1 MIKSTRKK
9 EKKLDNQAVGKRV
22 WEAVGGEKNVNS
34 LVHCATRLR
43 FKLKDESVADTQKLK
58 QDPDV
63 IQVVQSGGQYQV
75 VIGSNVAD
83 VYQAIVDEQ
92 GLTDQSGT
100 EDQSKNPLN
109 RLIDIISSIF
119 TPFLGAM
126 AAAGILK
133 GFLSLATVLG
143 WLSADTGAYQIL
155 FAAAD
160 GVFTFLPVMLAFTAA
175 KKFKTNQFLSVAIA
189 MALVYPAITQLAGA
203 GGAVDFF
210 GLPIVLAQSGYTSS
224 VIPIILAVW
233 VQSKFEPLVKKVI
246 PQFLQMI
253 FVPMIVLLVMVPLT
267 FLLLGPIGTVIGNGL
282 GSLFNS
288 IYSFSPL
295 VAGLIMGSLWQVF
308 VMFGM
313 HWGFVPIM
321 FLNIEQYGF
330 DVMVPMLLPA
340 VLAQGGAALA
350 VAIRTKDTKLR
361 SLGISSTITSLF
373 GITEPTVYGVTLP
386 LKKPFVVACLSAGI
400 GGAMIG
406 FAGVKAFSSGLVSL
420 LTIPTFISTNQAVE
434 SNVTMAILAT
444 ALSFVLAFVGT
455 LIVGFDETVQDEK
468 LETNQQTTA
477 GDTISSAR
485 HNLKSPLSGKVLPL
499 SDVPDKVFSSGAMG
513 KGLAIDPEKGE
524 LIAPADGEI
533 TTIFPTGH
541 AVGLTTKDGIEILM
555 HIGMDT
561 VELEGQGFETFV
573 KQGDQVKAGD
583 LLVRFDIEAIK
594 AAGYSVITP
603 IVITNTEHFADVL
616 ELNQEELI
624 ASEDFL
630 AIVK

>member
-1 MIKSTRKK
+1 M
-9 EKKLDNQAVGKRV
+9 DNQAVGKRV

-109 RLIDIISSIF
+109 RLSDIISSIF

>member
-1 MIKSTRKK
+1 M
-9 EKKLDNQAVGKRV
+9 DNQAVGKRV

-155 FAAAD
+155 FTAAD

-434 SNVTMAILAT
+434 SNVTIAILAT

>member
-1 MIKSTRKK
+1 M
-9 EKKLDNQAVGKRV
+9 DNQAVGKRV

-499 SDVPDKVFSSGAMG
+499 SDVPDKVFSSVAMG

>member
-1 MIKSTRKK
+1 M
-9 EKKLDNQAVGKRV
+9 DNQAVGKRV

-282 GSLFNS
+282 GSLFNL

-624 ASEDFL
+624 SSEDFL

>member
-1 MIKSTRKK
+1 M
-9 EKKLDNQAVGKRV
+9 DNQAVGKRV

-34 LVHCATRLR
+34 SVHCATRLR

-340 VLAQGGAALA
+340 VLAQGGVALA

>member
-1 MIKSTRKK
+1 M
-9 EKKLDNQAVGKRV
+9 DNQAVGKRV

-133 GFLSLATVLG
+133 GFLSLTTVLG

>member
-1 MIKSTRKK
+1 M
-9 EKKLDNQAVGKRV
+9 DNQAVGKRV

-175 KKFKTNQFLSVAIA
+175 KKFKTNKFLSVAIA

>member
-1 MIKSTRKK
+1 M
-9 EKKLDNQAVGKRV
+9 DNQAVGKRV

-100 EDQSKNPLN
+100 EDQSKNHLN

>member
-1 MIKSTRKK
+1 M
-9 EKKLDNQAVGKRV
+9 DNQAVGKRV

-361 SLGISSTITSLF
+361 LLGISSTITSLF

>member
-1 MIKSTRKK
+1 M
-9 EKKLDNQAVGKRV
+9 DNQAVGKRV

-143 WLSADTGAYQIL
+143 WLATDTGAYQVL

-253 FVPMIVLLVMVPLT
+253 FVPIIVLLVMVPLT

-350 VAIRTKDTKLR
+350 VATRTKDTKLR

>member
-1 MIKSTRKK
+1 M
-9 EKKLDNQAVGKRV
+9 DNQAVGKRV

-406 FAGVKAFSSGLVSL
+406 FAGVKAFSNGLVSL

-455 LIVGFDETVQDEK
+455 MIVGFDETVQDEK

>member
-1 MIKSTRKK
+1 M
-9 EKKLDNQAVGKRV
+9 DNQAVGKRV

-109 RLIDIISSIF
+109 RLIDIIFSIF

-267 FLLLGPIGTVIGNGL
+267 ILLLGPIGTVIGNGL

-468 LETNQQTTA
+468 LETNQQTIA

>member
-1 MIKSTRKK
+1 M
-9 EKKLDNQAVGKRV
+9 DNQAVGKRV

-630 AIVK
+630 VIVK

>member
-1 MIKSTRKK
+1 M
-9 EKKLDNQAVGKRV
+9 DNQAVGKRV

-253 FVPMIVLLVMVPLT
+253 FVPMIVLLVMVLLT

-561 VELEGQGFETFV
+561 VELEGQWFETFV

>member
-1 MIKSTRKK
+1 M
-9 EKKLDNQAVGKRV
+9 DNQAVGKRV

-43 FKLKDESVADTQKLK
+43 FNLKDESVADTQKLK

-350 VAIRTKDTKLR
+350 VAIRTQDTKLR

-434 SNVTMAILAT
+434 FNVTMAILAT

-485 HNLKSPLSGKVLPL
+485 HNLKSPLSGKALPL

>member
-1 MIKSTRKK
+1 M
-9 EKKLDNQAVGKRV
+9 DNQAVGKRV

-455 LIVGFDETVQDEK
+455 MIIGFDETVQDEK

>member
-1 MIKSTRKK
+1 M
-9 EKKLDNQAVGKRV
+9 DNQAVGKRV

-533 TTIFPTGH
+533 TSIFPTGH

>member
-1 MIKSTRKK
+1 M
-9 EKKLDNQAVGKRV
+9 DNQAVGKRV

-143 WLSADTGAYQIL
+143 WLATDTGAYQVL

-253 FVPMIVLLVMVPLT
+253 FVPIIVLLVMVPLT

>member
-1 MIKSTRKK
+1 M
-9 EKKLDNQAVGKRV
+9 DNQAVGKRV

-100 EDQSKNPLN
+100 VDQSKNPLN

-386 LKKPFVVACLSAGI
+386 LKKPFVIACLSAGI

-455 LIVGFDETVQDEK
+455 LVVGFDETVQDEK

>member
-1 MIKSTRKK
+1 M
-9 EKKLDNQAVGKRV
+9 DNQAVGKRV

-143 WLSADTGAYQIL
+143 WLATDTGAYQVL

-330 DVMVPMLLPA
+330 DVIVPMLLPA

-583 LLVRFDIEAIK
+583 LLVRFNIEAIK

>member
-1 MIKSTRKK
+1 M
-9 EKKLDNQAVGKRV
+9 DNQAVGKRV

-155 FAAAD
+155 FATAD

-386 LKKPFVVACLSAGI
+386 LKKPFVIACLSAGI

-406 FAGVKAFSSGLVSL
+406 FAGGKAFSSGLVSL

-455 LIVGFDETVQDEK
+455 LVVGFDETVQDEK

-499 SDVPDKVFSSGAMG
+499 SDIPDKVFSSGAMG

-561 VELEGQGFETFV
+561 VELEGQGFEIFV

>member
-1 MIKSTRKK
+1 M
-9 EKKLDNQAVGKRV
+9 DNQAVGKRV

-406 FAGVKAFSSGLVSL
+406 FAGVKVFSSGLVSL

-455 LIVGFDETVQDEK
+455 MIVGFDETVQDEK

>member
-1 MIKSTRKK
+1 M
-9 EKKLDNQAVGKRV
+9 DNQAVGKRV

-143 WLSADTGAYQIL
+143 WLATDTGAYQVL

-499 SDVPDKVFSSGAMG
+499 SDVPDKVFFSGAMG

>member
-1 MIKSTRKK
+1 M
-9 EKKLDNQAVGKRV
+9 DNQAVGKRV

-210 GLPIVLAQSGYTSS
+210 GLPIVLSQSGYTSS

>member
-1 MIKSTRKK
+1 M
-9 EKKLDNQAVGKRV
+9 DNQAVGKRV

-295 VAGLIMGSLWQVF
+295 VASLIMGSLWQVF

>member
-1 MIKSTRKK
+1 M
-9 EKKLDNQAVGKRV
+9 DNQAVGKRV

-434 SNVTMAILAT
+434 SNVTMAILTT

>member
-1 MIKSTRKK
+1 M
-9 EKKLDNQAVGKRV
+9 DNQAVGKRV

-143 WLSADTGAYQIL
+143 WLATDTGAYQVL

-210 GLPIVLAQSGYTSS
+210 GLPIVLAQSGYTTS

-583 LLVRFDIEAIK
+583 LLVRFNIEAIK

>member
-1 MIKSTRKK
+1 M
-9 EKKLDNQAVGKRV
+9 DNQAVGKRV

-406 FAGVKAFSSGLVSL
+406 FASVKAFSSGLVSL

>member
-1 MIKSTRKK
+1 M
-9 EKKLDNQAVGKRV
+9 DNQAVGKRV

-295 VAGLIMGSLWQVF
+295 VAGLIIGSLWQVF

-386 LKKPFVVACLSAGI
+386 LKKPFVVSCLSAGI

>member
-1 MIKSTRKK
+1 M
-9 EKKLDNQAVGKRV
+9 DNQAVGKRV

-583 LLVRFDIEAIK
+583 LLVRFDIELIK

>member
-1 MIKSTRKK
+1 MH
-9 EKKLDNQAVGKRV
+9 NQAVGKRV

-143 WLSADTGAYQIL
+143 WLATDTGAYQVL

>member
-1 MIKSTRKK
+1 M
-9 EKKLDNQAVGKRV
+9 DNQAVGKRV

-143 WLSADTGAYQIL
+143 WLATDTGAYQVL

-350 VAIRTKDTKLR
+350 VATRTKDTKLR

>member
-1 MIKSTRKK
+1 MN
-9 EKKLDNQAVGKRV
+9 NQAVGKRV

-420 LTIPTFISTNQAVE
+420 LAIPTFISTNQAVE

>member
-1 MIKSTRKK
+1 M
-9 EKKLDNQAVGKRV
+9 DNQAVGKRV

-420 LTIPTFISTNQAVE
+420 LTISTFISTNQAVE

>member
-1 MIKSTRKK
+1 M
-9 EKKLDNQAVGKRV
+9 DNQAVGKRV

-444 ALSFVLAFVGT
+444 ALSFVLEFVGT

>member
-1 MIKSTRKK
+1 M
-9 EKKLDNQAVGKRV
+9 DNQAVGKRV

-143 WLSADTGAYQIL
+143 WLATDTGAYQVL

-455 LIVGFDETVQDEK
+455 LIFGFDETVQDEK